1 MIRLSS
7 KSVVI
12 FASYNFETRDL
23 RAVFS
28 MLDMLT
34 YQFYLLSK
42 PNSPGFVNDNY
53 WNVYV
58 QILCKST
65 AFLAIYPHLSVNI
78 IK

>member
-12 FASYNFETRDL
+12 FASYSFETRDL

-42 PNSPGFVNDNY
+42 PNSPKN
-53 WNVYV
+53 
-58 QILCKST
+58 
-65 AFLAIYPHLSVNI
+65 AFLEYQKFNN
-78 IK
+78 

>member
-28 MLDMLT
+28 KLDMLT

-42 PNSPGFVNDNY
+42 PNSPIFYTIPFFITIAVCTNS
-53 WNVYV
+53 V
-58 QILCKST
+58 QKYSIFSDFP
-65 AFLAIYPHLSVNI
+65 AP
-78 IK
+78 